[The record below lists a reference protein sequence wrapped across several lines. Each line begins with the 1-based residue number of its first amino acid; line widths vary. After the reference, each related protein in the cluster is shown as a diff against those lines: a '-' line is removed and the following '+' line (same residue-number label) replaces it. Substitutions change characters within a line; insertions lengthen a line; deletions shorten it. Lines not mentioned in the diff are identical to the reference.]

1 MLVSQDTQSNI
12 SFYFI
17 NMSVSSRIVIY
28 VLMLRNMEQP
38 VTFCV
43 VQHHTFLVYA
53 YIDNCHPLLKRLINV
68 YVCISIFTSVTSKQ
82 QTFLGGSLQAAD
94 YIPAIGSLPTCISNL
109 HC

>member
-12 SFYFI
+12 SFNFI

-28 VLMLRNMEQP
+28 D
-38 VTFCV
+38 TY
-43 VQHHTFLVYA
+43 LVYA
-53 YIDNCHPLLKRLINV
+53 YIDNCHPLLKRFINV

-94 YIPAIGSLPTCISNL
+94 
-109 HC
+109 